1 MTSALPEDY
10 ENISPDDVFIPV
22 IGLTG
27 SGKSRFI
34 SLCIGE
40 EYDENDDSDAP
51 LPGATGFKVHS
62 FEHCG
67 RTVHLIDTPGFDQP
81 GREDHE
87 VLQECVY
94 WLSKSFEA
102 GIKVT
107 GMVYTYPIDLM
118 RLPGSARRA
127 LQMFKAMCGI
137 QNAPSTVM
145 ATTMWDKVE
154 RDVGEER
161 VDTLAEEQDFW
172 GDFYDAGSHILP
184 VLSDQR
190 SALKIISLILGSSS
204 GLTLQIQKQM
214 LVEKMML
221 HQTDAGKV
229 LYGNI
234 MTEKHALE
242 DEIDEIKRSMQEQL
256 GQAARQDQVLRL
268 EEMARAKNDK
278 LETRVAA
285 VQEIQKTKDDL
296 TVMWD
301 IRVRDDMRRMRL
313 ELLRNQ
319 EHLQDLED
327 SLAGRATNGAYQERK
342 EREEL
347 ERELKRMRKKVEMLQ
362 KENRF
367 GATAGVLLTG
377 GKVVGGGLGVA
388 AAIIPLVA
396 CCIM

>member
-1 MTSALPEDY
+1 MKTCG
-10 ENISPDDVFIPV
+10 SPDDVFIPI

-27 SGKSRFI
+27 SGKSSFI
-34 SLCIGE
+34 SLCMGE
-40 EYDENDDSDAP
+40 EYDENEDVP

-62 FEHCG
+62 FKHSSG

-154 RDVGEER
+154 REVGEER

-172 GDFYDAGSHILP
+172 GDFHDAGSRILP

-190 SALKIISLILGSSS
+190 SALKIVNLIISSS
-204 GLTLQIQKQM
+204 TGLTLQIQQQM
-214 LVEKMML
+214 ILDKMML
-221 HQTDAGKV
+221 HQTDAGKI

-234 MTEKHALE
+234 MTEKHNLE
-242 DEIDEIKRSMQEQL
+242 EEIDEIKRSMQEQL
-256 GQAARQDQVLRL
+256 VQARQDQVREL
-268 EEMARAKNDK
+268 EEMARAKHDK

-285 VQEIQKTKDDL
+285 VQEIQKTNNDL

-301 IRVRDDMRRMRL
+301 IRVKDDMRRMRL

-362 KENRF
+362 RENRF